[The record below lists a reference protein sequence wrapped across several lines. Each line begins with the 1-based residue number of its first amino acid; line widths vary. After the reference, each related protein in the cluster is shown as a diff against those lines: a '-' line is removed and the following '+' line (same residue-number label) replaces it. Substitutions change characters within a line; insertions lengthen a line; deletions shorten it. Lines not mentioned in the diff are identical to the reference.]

1 VSNKF
6 QGAVT
11 TVGTDLINQAIVNN
25 TKMQFLRVI
34 GSSTVYTAGQLA
46 TLDDTTITG
55 ASHNQDGHVS
65 NVTRKDKT
73 TIATELVLD
82 GSNVKADYQ
91 LNTILI
97 LATVDGKDHLFAALK
112 ANQAQYMNAYD
123 GNEAVNLQVNCSFKI
138 ANTDHVDITVDSAG
152 TLTVDDY
159 NRLHD
164 YTDKVG
170 KDTGVAANSYT
181 DSKVAAASSAATA
194 ANTDEVAARSAA
206 DSVASA
212 SLAAEV
218 KARAAADTTNST
230 AASSAA
236 ASLATQITNN
246 KSVFNTYSS
255 AANSSAASM
264 AAAINA
270 NSTAANSATVAEA
283 AARTK
288 ADTTEVAARSAAD
301 VSLASSVAA
310 NAAAIAANST
320 AAKSYAASA
329 ATSAAG
335 VGTTA
340 ANSAAASAK
349 AAVTAE
355 STARN
360 NAVVAETNARSSADA
375 GLQSQITANKS
386 AASTAQTT
394 ASDAQST
401 ANTAKTLAIGQLGVL
416 TGNITV
422 NDKMTQGWYMLSN
435 VTITDAKP
443 AVSTDLYGILEVM
456 TSSGSTVTGTVLQ
469 RLSHFSP
476 DNDIFV
482 RQNSGSPMK
491 WGPWSKLIIDN
502 ADQTFTGKQTFTQA
516 PQTTLVKNT
525 TPRAITQFDVGNG
538 QKSPIVAVAGSGANG
553 DAIVYGAGGGL
564 TIVGAGEAA
573 LTYLNDVVG
582 KTMPSNLTAVT
593 SVQDETLIM
602 ASDSATRIITNF
614 QNNDTAAKEFRLD
627 TNGAFWA
634 PGGVY
639 SNNQAVATQQWVN
652 TNMSNALALKADMY
666 DSGEVTAGITLLN
679 GGKWSG
685 TDVAQVG
692 RYRIVKVGKNYL
704 ITCTGSIMGF
714 TVTHKAMF
722 SLPANVPWPTSS
734 FLNSFV
740 QEIGDGGYHT
750 ANWTTYSGAAPTF
763 GVDSLPESPTAT
775 MPFHFHFMWWAPN
788 GWTP

>member
-1 VSNKF
+1 M
-6 QGAVT
+6 T

-34 GSSTVYTAGQLA
+34 GSSTVYTADQLA
-46 TLDDTTITG
+46 TLDDATITG

-170 KDTGVAANSYT
+170 KDTGAAANSYT
-181 DSKVAAASSAATA
+181 DSKVAAASSAAIA
-194 ANTDEVAARSAA
+194 ANIGEAAARSAA

-246 KSVFNTYSS
+246 KSTFNTYLS

-264 AAAINA
+264 AAAITA
-270 NSTAANSATVAEA
+270 NSTAANSAVAAEA

-288 ADTTEVAARSAAD
+288 ADTTEVTARSAAD
-301 VSLASSVAA
+301 ASLASSVAA
-310 NAAAIAANST
+310 NTSAIAATST

-375 GLQSQITANKS
+375 GLQSQITANKT
-386 AASTAQTT
+386 AASNAQI
-394 ASDAQST
+394 AANNAQST
-401 ANTAKTLAIGQLGVL
+401 ANGKVTAGASAIAA
-416 TGNITV
+416 N
-422 NDKMTQGWYMLSN
+422 
-435 VTITDAKP
+435 
-443 AVSTDLYGILEVM
+443 TDLNAVQTVGFYSSSAAVTPTLKNCPLATGTLGLTVLKLADIFQFLVEY
-456 TSSGSTVTGTVLQ
+456 SSGSRRTQFRELISGTWTAWQSFAQLEA
-469 RLSHFSP
+469 
-476 DNDIFV
+476 N
-482 RQNSGSPMK
+482 
-491 WGPWSKLIIDN
+491 
-502 ADQTFTGKQTFTQA
+502 QTFTGKQIFAQA
-516 PQTTLVKNT
+516 PQTTLAKNT

-538 QKSPIVAVAGSGANG
+538 QKSPIVAVAGSDANG

-763 GVDSLPESPTAT
+763 GVDSLSESPTAT